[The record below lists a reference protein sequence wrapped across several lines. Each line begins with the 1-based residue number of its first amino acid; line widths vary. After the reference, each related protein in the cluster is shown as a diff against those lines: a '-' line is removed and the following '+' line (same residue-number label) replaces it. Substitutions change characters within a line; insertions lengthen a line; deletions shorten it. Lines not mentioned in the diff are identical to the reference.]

1 MAWRGYASG
10 DEAPLLAT
18 DEQFVKWCNGPP
30 NHLSIGLDSLSRW
43 EGEGYIS
50 PASKRKVVKP
60 ASERKEVKL
69 YHRDAQV
76 HTIRKIIE
84 LEEHGFDRDFMLD
97 ILPGFDEWHR
107 LISPEVE
114 THMFHQIWLRSAR
127 WAGKPRSWW
136 SQQDSAFTKAAL
148 EMRDS
153 GKRVWKE
160 TTRTGWELKPRHFE
174 AGHLLFSRLID
185 ETDKRMP
192 ELEKYR
198 GQLSGQLLAWLVI
211 EKTRFARCPK
221 GHITRVDIG
230 TVVDGERRE
239 DGWHIWVQCTHSKE
253 DRQCAERFDIADRPW
268 RPLRWVEGRKQ
279 VCLMCGQAFDLVKN
293 RYRAM
298 CRCKRCQRRREG
310 ARRQIIQPF
319 EYAWRALGN
328 VLVGALL

>member
-10 DEAPLLAT
+10 DEAPLLTT
-18 DEQFVKWCNGPP
+18 DDQFVEWCNGPP
-30 NHLSIGLDSLSRW
+30 NHLSIGVDSLSTW

-50 PASKRKVVKP
+50 PAVKRKK
-60 ASERKEVKL
+60 ANL
-69 YHRDAQV
+69 YHRTAQV

-84 LEEHGFDRDFMLD
+84 LQEHGFDRDFMLD
-97 ILPGFDEWHR
+97 ILPRFDEWHR

-114 THMFHQIWLRSAR
+114 THMFHQIWFRSAR
-127 WAGKPRSWW
+127 SAGKPRSWW
-136 SQQDSAFTKAAL
+136 SQQDSAFTKAAG

-153 GKRVWKE
+153 GKEVWKQ
-160 TTRTGWELKPRHFE
+160 TTRTEWELKPHHFE
-174 AGHLLFSRLID
+174 TGHLLISRLID
-185 ETDKRMP
+185 ETDKRGLEP
-192 ELEKYR
+192 EKYR
-198 GQLSGQLLAWLVI
+198 RQLSGELLAWLVM

-221 GHITRVDIG
+221 DHIIRLDRG
-230 TVVDGERRE
+230 VVEQVERRE
-239 DGWHIWVQCTHSKE
+239 DERGDEWWHILVACTHSRE
-253 DRQCAERFDIADRPW
+253 DRHCAERFDIADRPW

-279 VCLMCGQAFDLVKN
+279 VCLMCGQAFDLVEN